1 MHNWSQQKQ
10 AAPTDTPWHPAL
22 KISWGP
28 PYRKIMAWLVPQKRV
43 NWTSDKKCVNHVLIN
58 SFLLKHIFISFVHRS
73 VTEGCKVINTT
84 HRIPILFHYDI
95 SLKHTFS
102 QILQQDQFS
111 TLTKT
116 KIKLQAVKY
125 CLFQP
130 SPLTPQ
136 CPLNSNLLT
145 SCPHNPAPGPSK
157 HPQFFR
163 TNHNSKKSYLHLSIK
178 DFPPHTISVMTEIIS
193 L

>member
-1 MHNWSQQKQ
+1 MERPSWLC
-10 AAPTDTPWHPAL
+10 L
-22 KISWGP
+22 K
-28 PYRKIMAWLVPQKRV
+28 
-43 NWTSDKKCVNHVLIN
+43 VLRWFHFLKSRQRN
-58 SFLLKHIFISFVHRS
+58 VKNLLSSGQLLKCAKRNSQILEFNFV
-73 VTEGCKVINTT
+73 
-84 HRIPILFHYDI
+84 FHYDI
-95 SLKHTFS
+95 NLKHTFS

-178 DFPPHTISVMTEIIS
+178 EEVHQGAAEVF
-193 L
+193 LYK